1 METRLNQVHKYIEQF
16 GQAHLLDFSH
26 ELSPEN
32 LTGLLKQIESIDFE
46 LLSALFAKGNEVFGG
61 GSPNIEPIISWVLE
75 PNSSDYHNCHAA
87 GFELIEQEKIAVV
100 SMAGG
105 QGTRL
110 GHPGPK
116 GTFRFAPPINKTLF
130 QIQAEQLQEL
140 GIKHGHFIP
149 WYLMTNRENNKDIKL
164 HFVENNYFGCPP
176 AKIFF
181 FIQGELPLLSEE
193 GKILL
198 KDNSQICF
206 GPDGNGGVFS
216 ALEDSGAL
224 ADMER
229 RGVEWVFFCGI
240 DNALVK
246 MADPVFAGYARLS
259 GKQAASKAVAKISP
273 EEKVGVFCLKNGR
286 PSIVEY
292 SELPESYRKK
302 VDGQGNLMFADANII
317 AHLFK
322 LEVLRKAAGKGL
334 PYHLAHKKTACIDN
348 LGNFISPSK
357 PNSYKFETYIF
368 DAFCFVDGMSILRVE
383 RAQEFAPVKN
393 RTGQDSP
400 ETAQQLLLAKGQN

>member
-1 METRLNQVHKYIEQF
+1 MERLNQVHKYIEQF

-32 LTGLLKQIESIDFE
+32 LTGLLQQIDSIDFE
-46 LLSALFAKGNEVFGG
+46 LLSALFAKVNQVFEGE
-61 GSPNIEPIISWVLE
+61 SLNFEPIISRVLE
-75 PNSSDYHNCHAA
+75 PNSSHYHNCQAA
-87 GFELIEQEKIAVV
+87 GFDLIEQEKIAVV

-130 QIQAEQLQEL
+130 QIQAEQLHEL
-140 GIKHGHFIP
+140 GMKHGHFIP
-149 WYLMTNRENNKDIKL
+149 WYVMSSRENNREIKL
-164 HFVENNYFGCPP
+164 HFDENNYFGCPP
-176 AKIFF
+176 ANIFF
-181 FIQGELPLLSEE
+181 FTQGELPLLSEE

-198 KDNSQICF
+198 KDKGQICF

-216 ALEDSGAL
+216 ALGESGAL
-224 ADMER
+224 ADMEQ

-246 MADPVFAGYARLS
+246 MADPIFAGYARLS

-273 EEKVGVFCLKNGR
+273 EEMVGVFCLKNGI
-286 PSIVEY
+286 PTIVEY
-292 SELPESYRKK
+292 TELPEDYRYK

-322 LEVLRKAAGKGL
+322 LEVLSKAAGKGL
-334 PYHLAHKKTACIDN
+334 PYHVAHKKIACVDN
-348 LGNFISPSK
+348 LGNAISPSK
-357 PNSYKFETYIF
+357 PNSYKFESFIF
-368 DAFCFVDGMSILRVE
+368 DAFSFVDGMALLRVE

-400 ETAQQLLLAKGQN
+400 ETAQNLLLAKGQN